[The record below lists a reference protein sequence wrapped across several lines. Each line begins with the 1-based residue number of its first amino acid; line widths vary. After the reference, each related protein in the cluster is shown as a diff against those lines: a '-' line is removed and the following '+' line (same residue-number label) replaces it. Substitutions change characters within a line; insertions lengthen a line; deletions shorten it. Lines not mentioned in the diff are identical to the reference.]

1 MLRPVEVLGAVAVQH
16 VEGGRHGLVLA
27 QALKIEAAQT
37 FIRNINKVM
46 IKMTDLLFSG
56 TK

>member
-1 MLRPVEVLGAVAVQH
+1 MKFCISHHVVLRPVEVLGAVAVQH

-37 FIRNINKVM
+37 FIRNIK
-46 IKMTDLLFSG
+46 KSDD
-56 TK
+56 